1 MKLYEGSSER
11 YKVLSWYYKSSREK
25 TQRTAVIDV
34 IWYPRHRV
42 IRQASVTPVLMQ
54 SCFEARP
61 PLPCSPYDA
70 TISARIVL
78 RSSS

>member
-1 MKLYEGSSER
+1 MKLYEGSSEQ

-25 TQRTAVIDV
+25 TQHTAVIDV
-34 IWYPRHRV
+34 IWYPRHR
-42 IRQASVTPVLMQ
+42 IIWQASVTPVLIQ

-61 PLPCSPYDA
+61 LLPCSSYDA
-70 TISARIVL
+70 TISAQIVL